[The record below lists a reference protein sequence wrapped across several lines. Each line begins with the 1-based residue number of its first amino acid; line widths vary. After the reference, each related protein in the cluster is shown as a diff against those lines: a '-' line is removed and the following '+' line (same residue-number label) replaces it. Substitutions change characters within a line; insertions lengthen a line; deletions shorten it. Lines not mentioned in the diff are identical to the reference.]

1 MAHAQVREN
10 FWQMKDEMMKNTFYF
25 TPKAQ
30 LVFRIFK
37 FLSWLFG
44 HVTKQLDLK
53 DKVNLKF
60 YDVTA

>member
-1 MAHAQVREN
+1 MAHAQVWEK
-10 FWQMKDEMMKNTFYF
+10 FWQMKDEMMKNAFYF
-25 TPKAQ
+25 TSKAQ

-53 DKVNLKF
+53 DKVTLKF
-60 YDVTA
+60 YDVAV